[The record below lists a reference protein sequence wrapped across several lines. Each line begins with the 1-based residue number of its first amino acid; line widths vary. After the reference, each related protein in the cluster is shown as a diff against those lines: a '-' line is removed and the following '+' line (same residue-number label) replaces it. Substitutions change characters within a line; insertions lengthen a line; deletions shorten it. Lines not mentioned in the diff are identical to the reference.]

1 MTGNTN
7 KWRAPLAGLA
17 SLAMLA
23 TMGVAVT
30 TANAAGEP
38 RPNHTVTFSLSG
50 KAVKTITVPDGASV
64 ADALHGYA
72 VDSSLS
78 GTDFTGW
85 SNYNFLA
92 PVNSS
97 FTVNGTK
104 ANAGSNTTATVFFA
118 GDDTHYFM
126 PDGAYI
132 DGFSL
137 TYSGKTTRYTGVSYK
152 VTPQGTL
159 GNRIPVDKQDGTLVT
174 AWNVYQ
180 WNSTTKAVQLV
191 NQNLKDLSAVDT
203 STSAGD
209 VIVIVPVSTATG
221 TTVKKLTV
229 TGNASTGYAIGAY
242 ADGHANADYT
252 ADVVNGQT
260 VKLPGSWVNLGGS
273 GYTSPN
279 SLVDG
284 TVSYAF
290 GSEVKVSDNL
300 VLGPSSDTTTSYA
313 VTFLGADGSAIR
325 TYRATDDSTDD
336 LEGAFLAKTD
346 REDITKITI
355 PNFVVKGW
363 KVSSGLTNVK
373 LDGKSVSADY
383 LFSADDFDNAAF
395 TGNVVFTPVQGGTT
409 ATVKVTFRDANYVGK
424 HDTVVVDAKG
434 GEYLS
439 SDKFPSWTRVGYVFA
454 GWYLSDG
461 NGNLVSPKTEFN
473 SDKLVGDGLFANN
486 FTVTATWEK
495 VGANVLDAAL
505 AYINP
510 TDSAKGY
517 TDYFTSETWGNF
529 KTVYNNVKKEKAAL
543 VYASSNGKVSDE
555 DAAKLVSELKAGWE
569 QLKID
574 AKGNPSISA
583 LNERSNSFVF
593 RLHKDGLRLYSQTP
607 SEIYA
612 AQRTGWTVDN
622 GYLFRAAPKAASKNK
637 DVQSLADF
645 NAAAAAVLP
654 STDTNAQS
662 ALADKLAAIAD
673 PIIKSVQRYSSPN
686 GTDWVY
692 VASTGTAEINSLKRG
707 GWNYE
712 GVAFVV
718 PTFGGTP
725 VVRFN
730 LNGQHLMSTSAT
742 EQNALVRAGW
752 TREGVAF
759 RGL

>member
-17 SLAMLA
+17 SLAMVA
-23 TMGVAVT
+23 TMGVAAT
-30 TANAAGEP
+30 TANAAGEA
-38 RPNHTVTFSLSG
+38 RPNHTVTFSLDG
-50 KAVKTITVPDGASV
+50 KAVRTVTVPDGASV

-72 VDSSLS
+72 VDSSLA

-85 SNYNFLA
+85 INYNFLA

-97 FTVNGTK
+97 STVYGTK
-104 ANAGSNTTATVFFA
+104 ANAGSNTAATVFFA
-118 GDDTHYFM
+118 GDDTGYFL
-126 PDGAYI
+126 PDGA
-132 DGFSL
+132 DSDNFTL
-137 TYSGKTTRYTGVSYK
+137 TYSGKTTRYAGVSYK
-152 VTPQGTL
+152 VAPQGTL
-159 GNRIPVDKQDGTLVT
+159 GYRVPVDKQDGTLVT

-180 WNSTTKAVQLV
+180 WNGKTHAVQLV
-191 NQNLKDLSAVDT
+191 NQNLKDLSTVDT

-209 VIVIVPVSTATG
+209 VIVIVPVTTATSPG
-221 TTVKKLTV
+221 VKTLTV
-229 TGNASTGYAIGAY
+229 TGNSSTGYAIGAF

-252 ADVVNGQT
+252 VDAVNGQT
-260 VKLPGSWVNLGGS
+260 VKLPASWVNLGGS

-279 SLVDG
+279 SLVNGD
-284 TVSYAF
+284 VSYPF
-290 GSEVKVSDNL
+290 GSEVKVSGDL
-300 VLGPSSDTTTSYA
+300 TLGPSSDTTTSYA

-325 TYRATDDSTDD
+325 TYRATDNSTDD
-336 LEGAFLAKTD
+336 REGAFLAKTD

-363 KVSSGLTNVK
+363 KVSSSLANVK

-424 HDTVVVDAKG
+424 NDTVKVDAKG

-439 SDKFPSWTRVGYVFA
+439 SDKFPSWTRAGYVFA

-461 NGNLVSPKTEFN
+461 NGNLVLPKTEFN
-473 SDKLVGDGLFANN
+473 SDKLVGDGPFTNN

-510 TDSAKGY
+510 TDPSKGY
-517 TDYFTSETWGNF
+517 TNYFTSETWGNF
-529 KTVYNNVKKEKAAL
+529 KTVYNNVKKEKDAL

-607 SEIYA
+607 AEIYA

-622 GYLFRAAPKAASKNK
+622 GYLFRAAPKAASKDK

-654 STDTNAQS
+654 SSDTKAQS
-662 ALADKLAAIAD
+662 ALADKLDAIAD
-673 PIIKSVQRYSSPN
+673 PIVKTIQRYSSPN

-692 VASTGTAEINSLKRG
+692 VASTGTKEINSLKRG

-712 GVAFVV
+712 GTAFVV